1 MDEQLEQQQQEDAAF
16 EASFNAAAGI
26 AEPPA
31 VPAQEKPA
39 AEAKDVAEQPAAEEK
54 PVEAAAAPA
63 AEEPRFAG
71 FTESELK
78 NLLSRAAKVDD
89 LEAQLRKVHGKL
101 GEHGGVLQE
110 LRKAP
115 APQAL
120 TPERI
125 QEIEAAFPDAAH
137 LIRERQEQQHQQA
150 TEPAPQREQAQ
161 PSQADMQLELMDH
174 FHEGWREKIQGQ
186 DFRLWIAAQPEDV
199 RTTFETTEK
208 AKDLHAVIS
217 KFDAWSAAQQ
227 TRQAKSSS
235 RLQNALTPT
244 GTPGKPK
251 TAPTENDAFEAAFN
265 ATIRGH

>member
-78 NLLSRAAKVDD
+78 NLLARVPE
-89 LEAQLRKVHGKL
+89 LEGQVRKAHGKL
-101 GEHGGVLQE
+101 GEYGAVIQE

-115 APQAL
+115 ASQAL
-120 TPERI
+120 TPERL

-137 LIRERQEQQHQQA
+137 LIRERQEQQQTQYVEQH
-150 TEPAPQREQAQ
+150 APQREQAQ
-161 PSQADMQLELMDH
+161 PSQVDVQLELMDH

-199 RTTFETTEK
+199 RTTFETTAK
-208 AKDLHAVIS
+208 AKDLNAVIT
-217 KFDAWSAAQQ
+217 KFDVWNAAQQ
-227 TRQAKSSS
+227 SRQAKSNS

-244 GTPGKPK
+244 GTAGKPK
-251 TAPTENDAFEAAFN
+251 TAPTENDAFEAAFH

>member
-1 MDEQLEQQQQEDAAF
+1 MDENLEHQQQEDAAF
-16 EASFNAAAGI
+16 EASFNAVAGI

-31 VPAQEKPA
+31 APAQEKPA

-63 AEEPRFAG
+63 EEEARFAG

-78 NLLSRAAKVDD
+78 NLLARVPE
-89 LEAQLRKVHGKL
+89 LEGQVRKAHGKL
-101 GEHGGVLQE
+101 GEYGAVIQE

-115 APQAL
+115 AQQAL

-150 TEPAPQREQAQ
+150 SEQAPQREQAQ
-161 PSQADMQLELMDH
+161 PSPVDMQLELMDH
-174 FHEGWREKIQGQ
+174 FHDGWRDKIQGQ
-186 DFRLWIAAQPEDV
+186 DFKLWIAAQPEDV
-199 RTTFETTEK
+199 RTTFDTTEK
-208 AKDLHAVIS
+208 AKDLHAVIT
-217 KFDAWSAAQQ
+217 KFDAWSTAQQ

-244 GTPGKPK
+244 GTAGKPK

-265 ATIRGH
+265 ATIRGR